1 MPTLKIMS
9 EDEIYEQ
16 REAERKKKA
25 EEAAKLVAPD
35 DPDDEDGEEDFD
47 ADFTTGL
54 TVQDVRERTD
64 DLEQLSAD
72 FILNLIGAE
81 DVNVEELGFDS
92 SLLSEFMD
100 LVELFLAE
108 QGVQVFRPAII
119 KEKDGT
125 KHIVYSKYDNDL
137 DFS

>member
-47 ADFTTGL
+47 AL
-54 TVQDVRERTD
+54 QDVE
-64 DLEQLSAD
+64 
-72 FILNLIGAE
+72 
-81 DVNVEELGFDS
+81 
-92 SLLSEFMD
+92 
-100 LVELFLAE
+100 
-108 QGVQVFRPAII
+108 
-119 KEKDGT
+119 
-125 KHIVYSKYDNDL
+125 
-137 DFS
+137 